1 MAPPPFLRLAAGVAA
16 TAVLAD
22 GWYIW
27 NRQTML
33 AHLGQPIAAVMA
45 AHAVAD
51 GAVRWTD
58 ARGFTWRTARLSG
71 TANPATRAAI
81 LADVRRLPG
90 ISDAVWE
97 AR

>member
-27 NRQTML
+27 HRQTML
-33 AHLGQPIAAVMA
+33 AHLGQPIAGVMA
-45 AHAVAD
+45 AHAVTD

-58 ARGFTWRTARLSG
+58 TRRFTWRIARLSG
-71 TANPATRAAI
+71 TADPATRAAI
-81 LADVRRLPG
+81 LADVRRQPG
-90 ISDAVWE
+90 IADAVWE